1 MVEGHEL
8 VLRLDQR
15 RVAERRELRGAV
27 PRHHRVA
34 LLLVTKDG
42 VLVTEQLDGRRGVR
56 HDRFFIRLHRQTRRV
71 PRTSVAGRTR
81 GNRPHGG
88 GLARR
93 QGPNEGRGVVRLPL
107 TKNGLISLVKDGDA
121 RSAQDQGSEALDAG
135 AVVEEIAGKMAKLN
149 PQVHVRN
156 GALLAGK

>member
-1 MVEGHEL
+1 M
-8 VLRLDQR
+8 
-15 RVAERRELRGAV
+15 
-27 PRHHRVA
+27 
-34 LLLVTKDG
+34 
-42 VLVTEQLDGRRGVR
+42 
-56 HDRFFIRLHRQTRRV
+56 
-71 PRTSVAGRTR
+71 
-81 GNRPHGG
+81 
-88 GLARR
+88 
-93 QGPNEGRGVVRLPL
+93 RLPL